1 MKTSNVIVLATVAVA
16 LLGATVTAMADT
28 PPARGLTRAEVKA
41 QIAEA
46 SAKGELLR
54 YRPAADFSDDI
65 APPPRAARVEVTKPA
80 AQDPAAKLAVAAPKA
95 GGTVR

>member
-1 MKTSNVIVLATVAVA
+1 MKTPNIIVLATVAVA

-28 PPARGLTRAEVKA
+28 GADTQGLTRAEVKA

-65 APPPRAARVEVTKPA
+65 APAKRAARVEVGKPA
-80 AQDPAAKLAVAAPKA
+80 VQDKVASATAKAAA
-95 GGTVR
+95 TVR